1 VPETN
6 DSKLDS
12 RFSEDPFYLSY
23 NCSNKNTSSY
33 NIYLKLLLSYL
44 SSNATSGKRFYK
56 VEVEEMLYGLYMC
69 RGDLPSRLCGQCVKN
84 ATDQIYS
91 KCRSKQEG
99 IIWYSHCWLRYS
111 YRYFFSKIE
120 TSPIYRD
127 VNISRSIPMQNI
139 FAVKL
144 SNHLDQLATE
154 AGNSVDRY
162 AMKSLKLNDEQT
174 LYTLEQCTQDLSSDD
189 CTSCL
194 NDVISAAI
202 PWSVLGSV
210 GGRILYPSCNLRF
223 ELFRFYMEEG
233 EAPVPRSPTPLLG
246 DAGNSLLKNE

>member
-154 AGNSVDRY
+154 AGNSIDRY
-162 AMKSLKLNDEQT
+162 TMKSLKLNDVQT

-202 PWSVLGSV
+202 PWSVLGSI

-223 ELFRFYMEEG
+223 ELFQFYKDNEN
-233 EAPVPRSPTPLLG
+233 VTTPRNNHSSSG
-246 DAGNSLLKNE
+246 KVFIF